1 MGIGADTDRLRV
13 QTLGIFRVV
22 SMYSS
27 LTKKQ
32 KKELRA
38 LQTLAWERELEQE
51 LTNLEEQFRR
61 WRSGTIGVFDLSDRI
76 HQFHDH
82 EARDLYKYYSYRNN
96 FFAVPDAIA
105 KGIISE
111 SEVSRQL
118 LEAISSDIQHLR
130 ESRNNQSQI

>member
-1 MGIGADTDRLRV
+1 
-13 QTLGIFRVV
+13 
-22 SMYSS
+22 MYSS

-32 KKELRA
+32 KKELRS
-38 LQTLAWERELEQE
+38 LQALAWERELEQE
-51 LTNLEEQFRR
+51 LANLEEQFRN
-61 WRSGTIGVFDLSDRI
+61 WRSGTIGAFDLSDRI

-96 FFAVPDAIA
+96 IFAVPGAIA

-118 LEAISSDIQHLR
+118 LETISSNIQHFR
-130 ESRNNQSQI
+130 EA

>member
-1 MGIGADTDRLRV
+1 
-13 QTLGIFRVV
+13 
-22 SMYSS
+22 MYSS

-32 KKELRA
+32 KKELHA
-38 LQTLAWERELEQE
+38 LQALAWERELEQE

-61 WRSGTIGVFDLSDRI
+61 WRSGTIGAFDLSDRI

-96 FFAVPDAIA
+96 FFAVPGAIA

-118 LEAISSDIQHLR
+118 LEAISSDIQYLR
-130 ESRNNQSQI
+130 EAQNNQSQIKG